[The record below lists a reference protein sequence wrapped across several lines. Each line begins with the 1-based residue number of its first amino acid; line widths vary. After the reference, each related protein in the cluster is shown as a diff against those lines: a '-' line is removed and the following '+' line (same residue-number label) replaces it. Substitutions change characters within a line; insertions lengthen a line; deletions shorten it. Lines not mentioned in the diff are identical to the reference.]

1 MTDKE
6 FLDTFITERMQNHYS
21 SGYPILTGDEL
32 AAALQQEAEYEHALE
47 TLTPDL
53 AEAIKVFHK
62 NVVDKLTE
70 EQVFFY
76 QKGIKDGLLLYRM
89 LEQL

>member
-6 FLDTFITERMQNHYS
+6 FLDTFITERMQMHYS
-21 SGYPILTGDEL
+21 SGFPSLTGDEL
-32 AAALQQEAEYEHALE
+32 AAALQLEAEYEHALE
-47 TLTPDL
+47 TLAPNL
-53 AEAIKVFHK
+53 ANAIKDFHK
-62 NVVDKLTE
+62 NVVDKLTD